1 MSFHYSKSNLENR
14 DNAGSSTTNTLH
26 LIVYRDI
33 IERIFS
39 GEKTTE
45 YREATEYWEKRIV
58 GGWSK
63 TGWTQK
69 TYDYLRI
76 TNGYGNDTRPYI
88 LMKYPGYTREMR
100 ILEGDEIPT
109 QHYAI
114 PITRDLWI
122 EYRDEIKG
130 GITKC

>member
-1 MSFHYSKSNLENR
+1 MSFHYSKSNLIKRN
-14 DNAGSSTTNTLH
+14 NAGSPTTLY
-26 LIVYRDI
+26 LIVYKDI
-33 IERIFS
+33 MDKIFR
-39 GEKTTE
+39 GDKEVE

-58 GGWSK
+58 GGWSR

-69 TYDYLRI
+69 TYDFLRI

-122 EYRDEIKG
+122 EKRETIG
-130 GITKC
+130 GKVVKC

>member
-1 MSFHYSKSNLENR
+1 MM
-14 DNAGSSTTNTLH
+14 NAGSPTTLY
-26 LIVYRDI
+26 LIVYKDI
-33 IERIFS
+33 MERILS
-39 GEKTTE
+39 GEKTIE

-58 GGWSK
+58 GSWSK

-69 TYDYLRI
+69 TYDFLRI

-88 LMKYPGYTREMR
+88 LMRYPGYTREMR
-100 ILEGDEIPT
+100 ILEGDTIPT